1 MGVWKQRWIKPFWR
15 AYRLWLRHDCVDL
28 SAAFA
33 YHGLQS
39 IVPLVLI
46 ALSIASALLGR
57 AEGLQNRVL
66 ELIAGV
72 VPAGGV
78 PLVEA
83 ELDRFLQQ
91 GVGAGFAGV
100 VILIL
105 TASNA
110 YLTLQRGA
118 DRLWFNAPWL
128 QPTSLSRRAVVVR
141 FLLLRSKALAWV
153 VMVGLLIAADQ
164 LLLRG
169 RFAALNPLRKWFLS
183 PVTVLPLS
191 LAVAITAALVLLKT
205 LPSRSLPWR
214 TFLPG
219 AICLGLSI
227 HLLNLALTTLLPA
240 LGLRFQAYGV
250 VGGVLVFTLWIWLIG
265 VLIYYAQCLS
275 LAFLPPGQGRFTR
288 MVNEPVAR

>member
-1 MGVWKQRWIKPFWR
+1 MGSWRQRWITPFWR

-39 IVPLVLI
+39 IFPLCLI

-57 AEGLQNRVL
+57 AEALQERVL

-72 VPAGGV
+72 VPTAAV
-78 PLVEA
+78 PVVEVG
-83 ELDRFLQQ
+83 LDRFLQQ

-100 VILIL
+100 VILGL

-118 DRLWFNAPWL
+118 DRLWFHRPWVSAT
-128 QPTSLSRRAVVVR
+128 PSSGKAVVGR
-141 FLLLRSKALAWV
+141 FLILRGKALAWMLV
-153 VMVGLLIAADQ
+153 IGLFITADQVLLRRRIAA
-164 LLLRG
+164 LS
-169 RFAALNPLRKWFLS
+169 PLRQWFLS
-183 PVTVLPLS
+183 PVLILPLS
-191 LAVAITAALVLLKT
+191 ILLAIGASLVLLKT
-205 LPSRSLPWR
+205 LPSREIPWR

-219 AICLGLSI
+219 ATCLGLSI

-240 LGLRFQAYGV
+240 LGVRFQAYGV
-250 VGGVLVFTLWIWLIG
+250 VGGVLLFTLWIWLIG
-265 VLIYYAQCLS
+265 VLIYYSQCLC
-275 LAFLPPGQGRFTR
+275 LAFSRSGQFRLSRMGEEPP
-288 MVNEPVAR
+288 AR

>member
-1 MGVWKQRWIKPFWR
+1 MGAWRQRWIKPFWR

-39 IVPLVLI
+39 VFPLSLI

-57 AEGLQNRVL
+57 AEALQDRVL
-66 ELIAGV
+66 VLLAGF
-72 VPAGGV
+72 VPSAAV
-78 PLVEA
+78 PVVEA
-83 ELDRFLQQ
+83 ELDRFLKQ
-91 GVGAGFAGV
+91 GVGAGFAGL
-100 VILIL
+100 VILAL

-118 DRLWFNAPWL
+118 DRLWFHYPWL
-128 QPTSLSRRAVVVR
+128 SKTSRSPMATVGR
-141 FLLLRSKALAWV
+141 FLLLRGKALAWV
-153 VMVGLLIAADQ
+153 VVLGLFIAADQ
-164 LLLRG
+164 VLVRG
-169 RFAALNPLRKWFLS
+169 RFGFLTPLQQWFLS
-183 PVTVLPLS
+183 PLLVMPLS
-191 LAVAITAALVLLKT
+191 MGLAITASLVLLKT
-205 LPSRSLPWR
+205 LPSQSLPWR

-265 VLIYYAQCLS
+265 VLIYYAQCLC
-275 LAFLPPGQGRFTR
+275 LAFLPPGQARFSR
-288 MVNEPVAR
+288 MVDEPAAR